1 MSFHIIPGNTISLQ
15 IKPCNFIP
23 YCFKANHSTSFL
35 FAMSIQITPPYSISY
50 FFIPHEYKSQH
61 VIPYQYKACQIIP
74 YQQKS
79 LHIIPHH
86 AIPCNSISIQVTP
99 CHSTW
104 YRNIPHHSR
113 PYHIIPYDKIP
124 FHTIWTINSGA
135 IPNSL
140 KASASFHFFHSGSS
154 FCNGWYWTPV
164 SAVRKHLQKTSQKHK
179 TNFSDI
185 SKTPTKLL
193 KQFKDTKQSSQTSQR
208 HRTNISNTSNCV
220 TKGSHTCTSWWN
232 WLSKVL

>member
-140 KASASFHFFHSGSS
+140 KASASFHFFTADLVFAMVGIGRQFPLCAS
-154 FCNGWYWTPV
+154 
-164 SAVRKHLQKTSQKHK
+164 
-179 TNFSDI
+179 I
-185 SKTPTKLL
+185 SKRHHKN
-193 KQFKDTKQSSQTSQR
+193 TKQISQTSQR
-208 HRTNISNTSNCV
+208 HRPNFLNSSKIQN
-220 TKGSHTCTSWWN
+220 
-232 WLSKVL
+232 KVLKHLKDTEQTSQTPQTV